1 MTQGPAGPSFHQRW
15 RKGGKNTAARV
26 RIKGTRKGLA
36 ITLGEGDWHQLI
48 GELDQRLIHGQAFFG
63 GSRVNMHVGQRDL
76 GQPELEQLI
85 HILTKYNIEVERLH
99 TTSRMAAEAAQ
110 ALGVRLGLPEPA
122 RPEPQPPMPMGEWSD
137 GVLLHRTLRSGQ
149 SLRQPG
155 HVVIVGDV
163 HAGAEVIAGG
173 DVVVWGRLRGMV
185 HAGAMGD
192 EQALVCA
199 LELRPT
205 QLRIASVIATSPDEK
220 ESKSPGPEIASV
232 VDGQI
237 VAIPWTSK

>member
-1 MTQGPAGPSFHQRW
+1 
-15 RKGGKNTAARV
+15 V

-36 ITLGEGDWHQLI
+36 ITLGEGDWRQLM
-48 GELDQRLIHGQAFFG
+48 GELEQRLTLGDAFFG
-63 GSRVNMHVGQRDL
+63 GSQVNVHLGERDL
-76 GQPELEQLI
+76 DQPQLEQLI
-85 HILTKYNIEVERLH
+85 QVLANHNIEVERLH
-99 TTSRMAAEAAQ
+99 TESRMAVQAAQ
-110 ALGVRLGLPEPA
+110 SLGVRLGLPEPA
-122 RPEPQPPMPMGEWSD
+122 HSRLPPPLPTGDWSD

-192 EQALVCA
+192 DRALVCA

-205 QLRIASVIATSPDEK
+205 QLRIASFIATSPDER
-220 ESKSPGPEIASV
+220 ESQSPGPEVASV
-232 VDGQI
+232 ADGQI
-237 VAIPWTSK
+237 VAVPWTIR